1 MPSKTTFRTTCSAQY
16 QPPVVSAPS
25 PPALDLLVLMAQ
37 LDAVPVHGGDIGDKE
52 EEKLKDKM
60 FRVLEFFKTRE
71 VGRE

>member
-1 MPSKTTFRTTCSAQY
+1 M
-16 QPPVVSAPS
+16 
-25 PPALDLLVLMAQ
+25 LMAQ